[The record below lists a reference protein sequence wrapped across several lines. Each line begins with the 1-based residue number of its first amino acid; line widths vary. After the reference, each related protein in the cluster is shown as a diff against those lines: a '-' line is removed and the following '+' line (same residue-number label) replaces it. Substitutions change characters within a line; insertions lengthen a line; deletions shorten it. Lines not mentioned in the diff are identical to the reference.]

1 MGKWI
6 GTSDGTPTV
15 TLADEAR
22 RLPDGRRRRQID
34 RVREHLGEIAS
45 AELDALLLER
55 DVSCERI
62 HEVLIGR
69 GCDISLSS
77 IYAERKRARRVAR

>member
-1 MGKWI
+1 M
-6 GTSDGTPTV
+6 

-22 RLPDGRRRRQID
+22 GVPDGRRRRQID
-34 RVREHLGEIAS
+34 RVREHLGEVAA
-45 AELDALLLER
+45 AELDALLLDR

-62 HEVLIGR
+62 HEVLLGR

-77 IYAERKRARRVAR
+77 VYAERKRARRVAR